1 MKKGGTSGAAKK
13 AASPI
18 GQHGFV
24 HYLLSKTTES
34 PDYFRE
40 KIQLQQTVCYFS
52 FRAPEDV
59 FSSAANDNNCRS
71 ESASAIL

>member
-24 HYLLSKTTES
+24 HYLLSK
-34 PDYFRE
+34 RE
-40 KIQLQQTVCYFS
+40 ALQLQQAVCYFYL
-52 FRAPEDV
+52 RVPDV
-59 FSSAANDNNCRS
+59 FSSEANDNNCRS
-71 ESASAIL
+71 ASASAIL

>member
-34 PDYFRE
+34 PGYFRE
-40 KIQLQQTVCYFS
+40 KVQLQQAVCYFYL
-52 FRAPEDV
+52 RVPDV
-59 FSSAANDNNCRS
+59 FSSEANDNNCRS
-71 ESASAIL
+71 ASASAIL